1 MAGTLAHTGASLN
14 EEILTKLIENIF
26 EEEFEKEEQ
35 NITKIKV

>member
-1 MAGTLAHTGASLN
+1 MAGKLAHTGTLLN
-14 EEILTKLIENIF
+14 GEILTKLIENIF

>member
-1 MAGTLAHTGASLN
+1 MAGKLAHTGTLLN

-35 NITKIKV
+35 NIAKIKV